1 MNTCKTAVRIAALAA
16 ALALAGCASAPDA
29 RYQQSRQ
36 ARADGIDYQRMA
48 AINHAARMKGVEV
61 VWVNPPYRDGID

>member
-1 MNTCKTAVRIAALAA
+1 MNTCKSAVRIAALAA
-16 ALALAGCASAPDA
+16 AALALAGCAAPDA
-29 RYQQSRQ
+29 RYEQSRQ
-36 ARADGIDYQRMA
+36 ARADGVDYARMA